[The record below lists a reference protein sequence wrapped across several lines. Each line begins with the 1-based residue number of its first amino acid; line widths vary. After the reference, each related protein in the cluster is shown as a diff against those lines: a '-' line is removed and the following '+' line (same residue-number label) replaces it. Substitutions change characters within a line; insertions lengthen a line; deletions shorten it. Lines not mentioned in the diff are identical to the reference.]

1 MPLSAKHESPVAAPQ
16 PAHAPVPDGQPP
28 EPEVARKRFV
38 EPEVSAPVNVLEA
51 TTFFQAATSGG
62 TN

>member
-1 MPLSAKHESPVAAPQ
+1 MSTKQESLVAAPQ
-16 PAHAPVPDGQPP
+16 PAHARVPDGQLH
-28 EPEVARKRFV
+28 EPEVARKPFV
-38 EPEVSAPVNVLEA
+38 EPEVSAPLNVLEA

>member
-1 MPLSAKHESPVAAPQ
+1 MTLNTQNDSALAEQQTSHTRVSDEQQ
-16 PAHAPVPDGQPP
+16 PASDK
-28 EPEVARKRFV
+28 RRFV

-51 TTFFQAATSGG
+51 TTFFQASTSGG

>member
-1 MPLSAKHESPVAAPQ
+1 MNTENESPIAGQQ
-16 PAHAPVPDGQPP
+16 PAHTQVSDARLPAPEDM
-28 EPEVARKRFV
+28 RKRFV
-38 EPEVSAPVNVLEA
+38 EPEVSAPLNVLEA

>member
-1 MPLSAKHESPVAAPQ
+1 MSTKQESPVAAPQ
-16 PAHAPVPDGQPP
+16 PAPARVPDDRLP
-28 EPEVARKRFV
+28 EPEVPRKRFV
-38 EPEVSAPVNVLEA
+38 EPEVSAPVNVLDA

>member
-1 MPLSAKHESPVAAPQ
+1 MNTRPESPVAAPQ
-16 PAHAPVPDGQPP
+16 PAHARVPDGQLP

-38 EPEVSAPVNVLEA
+38 EPEVSAPLNVLEA
-51 TTFFQAATSGG
+51 TTFFQAATTGG